1 MTSGNSIEW
10 FFSSLY
16 LSNGFNVFYSD
27 KDPQKTVCLD
37 ERPLYRESIRRG
49 SATGFTRLTSNSRM
63 TLVYAAG
70 LNHLSGD
77 EVYCSL
83 ERDECMK
90 CVG

>member
-1 MTSGNSIEW
+1 MTCGNSIEW

-27 KDPQKTVCLD
+27 KDPQKTVVLMRD
-37 ERPLYRESIRRG
+37 PYTESIRRG
-49 SATGFTRLTSNSRM
+49 SATGFTRSTAYYRM

-77 EVYCSL
+77 EV
-83 ERDECMK
+83 
-90 CVG
+90 